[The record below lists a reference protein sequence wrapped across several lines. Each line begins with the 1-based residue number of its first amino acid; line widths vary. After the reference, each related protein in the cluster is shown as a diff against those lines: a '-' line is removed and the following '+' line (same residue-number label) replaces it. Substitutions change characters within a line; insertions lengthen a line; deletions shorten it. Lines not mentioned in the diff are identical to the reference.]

1 MEAPSQILGYAY
13 GTKEVARSPVTL
25 QELDALKVT
34 TGFTGED
41 QQSLRLA
48 GEVLRE
54 QTAEIVKHW
63 RSNIIAGIPNL
74 ARHSRTLDGAALP
87 QYLANS
93 SRRFEQWILDTCL
106 KPYDQD
112 WLNYQHE
119 IALRHTQAKKNQV
132 DGVSSTAFVPYRDIV
147 AFVVVMNQTIK
158 PYLAAKGNSPE
169 EVERMHQA
177 WCKSIQLQISLWGK
191 AYFDEAGF
199 GSNEW

>member
-1 MEAPSQILGYAY
+1 METPSQIFGYAY
-13 GTKEVARSPVTL
+13 GAKELARSPVTL
-25 QELDALKVT
+25 EELAALKVT
-34 TGFTGED
+34 TGFAEED
-41 QQSLRLA
+41 QQALHLA
-48 GEVLRE
+48 GEVLRD
-54 QTAEIVKHW
+54 QMAEIVKHW

-74 ARHSRTLDGAALP
+74 ARHSRTPAGEPLP
-87 QYLANS
+87 QYLGSS
-93 SRRFEQWILDTCL
+93 SRRFEQWILDTCF

-119 IALRHTQAKKNQV
+119 IALRHTQTKKNQV

-147 AFVVVMNQTIK
+147 AFVPVMNQTLK

-191 AYFDEAGF
+191 AYFDEASA